1 MWGTLPPQVLP
12 RAIILPEET
21 LLESF
26 SYLLNAMELGPQQL
40 PHPRLSAPTRR
51 GSDCKWLSR
60 AIDFSSWTIDEQ
72 CSRVSDLRRL
82 GRATVGQKCA
92 QDKPLA
98 EWVIACV
105 VF

>member
-72 CSRVSDLRRL
+72 CSRGSDLRRL